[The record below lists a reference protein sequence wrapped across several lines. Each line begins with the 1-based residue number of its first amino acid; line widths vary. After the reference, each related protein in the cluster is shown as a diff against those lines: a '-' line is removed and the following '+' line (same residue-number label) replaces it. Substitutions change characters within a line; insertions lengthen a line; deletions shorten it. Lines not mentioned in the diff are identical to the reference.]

1 MTYQATFRQS
11 FPFQQYVKARYVKL
25 EAISNFYGNFSLS
38 GGDKVGL
45 GEIAFQSNFDNLECA
60 GSIGKQITDTD
71 SPNEIF
77 TSKDAWQVIQG
88 VTCGPPS
95 TGWITSV
102 SGKCSNS
109 LFNDNK
115 AACLAAPGVL
125 VGRAKH

>member
-1 MTYQATFRQS
+1 MKEISLWGAESTGNTLREFQLQFATGAEGQGIFGDSIRYMPRFSMTYQATFRQS
-11 FPFQQYVKARYVKL
+11 FPFQQYVKARYVRL

-77 TSKDAWQVIQG
+77 V
-88 VTCGPPS
+88 
-95 TGWITSV
+95 
-102 SGKCSNS
+102 
-109 LFNDNK
+109 
-115 AACLAAPGVL
+115 
-125 VGRAKH
+125 